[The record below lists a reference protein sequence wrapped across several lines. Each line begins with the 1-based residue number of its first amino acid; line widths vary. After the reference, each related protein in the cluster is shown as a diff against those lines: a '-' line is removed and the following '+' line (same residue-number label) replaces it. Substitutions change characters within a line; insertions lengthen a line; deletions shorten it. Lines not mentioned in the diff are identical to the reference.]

1 MLVYTGIVESDSRS
15 TNEGHGQMAGTE
27 TAVVRLSDLE
37 DGQEAEC
44 FAVLV
49 SKTPGTT
56 KKDEPFV
63 RCLFRDKR
71 ERRECLL
78 WHDSRFLKQA
88 QGWPDGTA
96 YRLRARGK
104 LSPKFGMQIEIL
116 TIRPAVVADAEDGYD
131 FYDLVESSD
140 QDPEQ
145 NFRKILEC
153 VERCIEELPLRRLVT
168 ELLKDNADLF
178 KKMPAATS
186 FHHGYTAGLLEHVWS
201 MTRCAEFLAR
211 HYANYYKDLNPPLNK
226 GVVIAATVLHDIGKL
241 RELEYHPVE
250 AKYTVEG
257 SLIGHVLIGRD
268 MVRQQ
273 ASQIDGFPQETLLLL
288 EHAILSHHGRKEYG
302 APILPQTLEALLV
315 SYVDDLDA
323 KMNVAA
329 RQRLFS
335 HTTDRFTEKVY
346 SLENR
351 RIYKGVPIDDG
362 PDEGLE
368 TDPHTT

>member
-1 MLVYTGIVESDSRS
+1 
-15 TNEGHGQMAGTE
+15 MAGTD

-44 FAVLV
+44 FALLV
-49 SKTPGTT
+49 NKTRGTT
-56 KKDEPFV
+56 KKNEPYI
-63 RCLFRDKR
+63 RCTFRDKR
-71 ERRECLL
+71 VRLESNLWANSRLL
-78 WHDSRFLKQA
+78 MQA
-88 QGWPDGTA
+88 EGWTEGAA
-96 YRLRARGK
+96 YRLRARAS
-104 LSPKFGMQIEIL
+104 LNPKYGLQIEIL
-116 TIRPAVVADAEDGYD
+116 TIRPAVAQDAEDGFD

-145 NFRKILEC
+145 NFKKILEC
-153 VERCIEELPLRRLVT
+153 VERCIDELPLRRLVT
-168 ELLKDNADLF
+168 ELLTDNADLF
-178 KKMPAATS
+178 KKMPAAAS

-273 ASQIDGFPQETLLLL
+273 ASKIEGFPEETLLLL
-288 EHAILSHHGRKEYG
+288 EHAILAHHGRREFG

-329 RQRLFS
+329 RQRLLS
-335 HTTDRFTEKVY
+335 HTADQFTEKVY
-346 SLENR
+346 ALENR
-351 RIYKGVPIDDG
+351 RIYKGVPVEDALA
-362 PDEGLE
+362 DE
-368 TDPHTT
+368 P